1 MYDIL
6 ICLLIVVLVVH
17 SAIFSASEIA
27 SAKSNKI
34 RIHKAAENGD
44 RTAKVIEY
52 INTNYSRFL
61 STVLAGNNFVN
72 IGASSAMT
80 MLMVAHFGAS
90 KGPTLAS
97 IITTVI
103 LLIFGETLPKILAAA
118 VPDKAMRL
126 FSWPLRIY
134 MTVLFPIVWV
144 VTKFMDLLAPLWT
157 PKNAEPTVTTEELCE
172 ILDDIEEEGVFT
184 ENETELIRSAIEFTE
199 IAAYEILTPRV
210 NVVAIDIEDLDV
222 HNCMELAGGHS
233 RVPVY
238 KDTIDNIIGILPI
251 KHLLREMV
259 EKGSV
264 NLDDILLPPLY
275 VHETCPVST
284 IISEFRVRHDK
295 LAIVVDEFGGMAGI
309 VTLEDILEEIVGEI
323 YTGESLGVTADVLE
337 QAANGEAVVADC
349 DLAYLANYVP
359 DMAAVMSPYLIQEP
373 EDMNKLW
380 PSDVFQ
386 DLCSQLE
393 AKGLHLIALNYEGSR
408 SLWTK
413 TPITC
418 RDDVGKLKIRC
429 ASTTMWNSVVET
441 LGGNPTNIPMSEVYQ
456 AVSQG
461 VVDGCEGVFSVI
473 YSNKVY
479 EVLKYCTLTE
489 HLVGYTAIVMSSEI
503 YNNLSPEAQA
513 ALDQTAADYMNEFM
527 ELSGGVQDEY
537 RAKLEAEGVT
547 VNTIDK
553 AEFIEASANVPKNF
567 PEWTPGILDELKAVL
582 E

>member
-27 SAKSNKI
+27 SAKSNKMRI
-34 RIHKAAENGD
+34 RKAAENGD

-323 YTGESLGVTADVLE
+323 YDEKDEKEVEIERISDTCFIMDGQVNIDDAFDGIE
-337 QAANGEAVVADC
+337 
-349 DLAYLANYVP
+349 Y
-359 DMAAVMSPYLIQEP
+359 EP
-373 EDMNKLW
+373 
-380 PSDVFQ
+380 PSDF
-386 DLCSQLE
+386 SS
-393 AKGLHLIALNYEGSR
+393 HY
-408 SLWTK
+408 T
-413 TPITC
+413 T
-418 RDDVGKLKIRC
+418 VGGW
-429 ASTTMWNSVVET
+429 AT
-441 LGGNPTNIPMSEVYQ
+441 
-456 AVSQG
+456 
-461 VVDGCEGVFSVI
+461 
-473 YSNKVY
+473 
-479 EVLKYCTLTE
+479 EVLDHFPRSGDTFNYDILKVTILSAQNMCVKTL
-489 HLVGYTAIVMSSEI
+489 
-503 YNNLSPEAQA
+503 
-513 ALDQTAADYMNEFM
+513 
-527 ELSGGVQDEY
+527 
-537 RAKLEAEGVT
+537 R
-547 VNTIDK
+547 
-553 AEFIEASANVPKNF
+553 IEKKND
-567 PEWTPGILDELKAVL
+567 PQQ
-582 E
+582 

>member
-27 SAKSNKI
+27 SAKSNKMRI
-34 RIHKAAENGD
+34 RKAAENGD

-323 YTGESLGVTADVLE
+323 YDEKDEKEVEIERISDTCFIMDGQVNIDDAFDGIE
-337 QAANGEAVVADC
+337 
-349 DLAYLANYVP
+349 Y
-359 DMAAVMSPYLIQEP
+359 EP
-373 EDMNKLW
+373 
-380 PSDVFQ
+380 PSDF
-386 DLCSQLE
+386 SS
-393 AKGLHLIALNYEGSR
+393 HY
-408 SLWTK
+408 T
-413 TPITC
+413 T
-418 RDDVGKLKIRC
+418 VGGW
-429 ASTTMWNSVVET
+429 AT
-441 LGGNPTNIPMSEVYQ
+441 
-456 AVSQG
+456 
-461 VVDGCEGVFSVI
+461 
-473 YSNKVY
+473 
-479 EVLKYCTLTE
+479 EVLDRFPRSGDTFNYDILKVTILSAQNMCVKTL
-489 HLVGYTAIVMSSEI
+489 
-503 YNNLSPEAQA
+503 
-513 ALDQTAADYMNEFM
+513 
-527 ELSGGVQDEY
+527 
-537 RAKLEAEGVT
+537 R
-547 VNTIDK
+547 
-553 AEFIEASANVPKNF
+553 IEKKND
-567 PEWTPGILDELKAVL
+567 PQQ
-582 E
+582 

>member
-295 LAIVVDEFGGMAGI
+295 LAVVVDEFGGMAGI

-323 YTGESLGVTADVLE
+323 YDEKDEKEVEIERISDTCFIMDGQVNIDDAFDGIEYEPPADFSSH
-337 QAANGEAVVADC
+337 
-349 DLAYLANYVP
+349 Y
-359 DMAAVMSPYLIQEP
+359 
-373 EDMNKLW
+373 
-380 PSDVFQ
+380 
-386 DLCSQLE
+386 
-393 AKGLHLIALNYEGSR
+393 
-408 SLWTK
+408 
-413 TPITC
+413 
-418 RDDVGKLKIRC
+418 
-429 ASTTMWNSVVET
+429 TTI
-441 LGGNPTNIPMSEVYQ
+441 GGWAT
-456 AVSQG
+456 
-461 VVDGCEGVFSVI
+461 
-473 YSNKVY
+473 
-479 EVLKYCTLTE
+479 EVLDRFPRSGDTFNYDILKVTILSAQNMCVKTL
-489 HLVGYTAIVMSSEI
+489 
-503 YNNLSPEAQA
+503 
-513 ALDQTAADYMNEFM
+513 
-527 ELSGGVQDEY
+527 
-537 RAKLEAEGVT
+537 R
-547 VNTIDK
+547 
-553 AEFIEASANVPKNF
+553 IEKKND
-567 PEWTPGILDELKAVL
+567 PQQ
-582 E
+582 

>member
-80 MLMVAHFGAS
+80 MLMVAHFGAG

-238 KDTIDNIIGILPI
+238 KDTIVNIIGILPI
-251 KHLLREMV
+251 
-259 EKGSV
+259 
-264 NLDDILLPPLY
+264 
-275 VHETCPVST
+275 
-284 IISEFRVRHDK
+284 
-295 LAIVVDEFGGMAGI
+295 
-309 VTLEDILEEIVGEI
+309 
-323 YTGESLGVTADVLE
+323 
-337 QAANGEAVVADC
+337 
-349 DLAYLANYVP
+349 
-359 DMAAVMSPYLIQEP
+359 
-373 EDMNKLW
+373 
-380 PSDVFQ
+380 
-386 DLCSQLE
+386 
-393 AKGLHLIALNYEGSR
+393 
-408 SLWTK
+408 
-413 TPITC
+413 
-418 RDDVGKLKIRC
+418 
-429 ASTTMWNSVVET
+429 
-441 LGGNPTNIPMSEVYQ
+441 
-456 AVSQG
+456 
-461 VVDGCEGVFSVI
+461 
-473 YSNKVY
+473 
-479 EVLKYCTLTE
+479 
-489 HLVGYTAIVMSSEI
+489 
-503 YNNLSPEAQA
+503 
-513 ALDQTAADYMNEFM
+513 
-527 ELSGGVQDEY
+527 
-537 RAKLEAEGVT
+537 
-547 VNTIDK
+547 
-553 AEFIEASANVPKNF
+553 
-567 PEWTPGILDELKAVL
+567 
-582 E
+582 